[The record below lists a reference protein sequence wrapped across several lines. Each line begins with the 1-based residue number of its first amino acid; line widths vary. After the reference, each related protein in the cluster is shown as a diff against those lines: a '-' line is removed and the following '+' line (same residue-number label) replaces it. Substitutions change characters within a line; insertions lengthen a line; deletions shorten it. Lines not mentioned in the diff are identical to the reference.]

1 MLNNLS
7 KMCTSVDNL
16 KHVAQ
21 RERQAIIDT
30 KNSRAMCYV
39 IRRKRLLY
47 SMQWDMK
54 RKQIDID
61 VWIQV
66 SLKTQSPLYGNSL
79 D

>member
-7 KMCTSVDNL
+7 KVCASVDNL
-16 KHVAQ
+16 KPVAQ

-47 SMQWDMK
+47 SMQWAIK

-61 VWIQV
+61 EWIQLSV
-66 SLKTQSPLYGNSL
+66 KTQSLLYGNSL